1 MYDAYFQVGSYEVI
15 TAEDAEIV
23 EETMIVEGY
32 VEEMEE
38 VGGLVMED
46 GVMEEIV
53 EEDGIKYE
61 TEYVTI

>member
-1 MYDAYFQVGSYEVI
+1 MGSYEVI